1 MQYDI
6 QRNPALGLF
15 SDLLAEPSPSGREDR
30 VAQIIRAKL
39 AGCGYAAETDGCGNV
54 FVRLAGRERGAPL
67 CCLAA
72 HTDEIGMVV
81 TKVEPDGT
89 LKVQRSGG
97 LLPHKIGEAPVQIL
111 GDVETVVGILS
122 MGSGHGANSDRPVGW
137 DDVWVITGLTQA
149 QLAAAGV
156 RPGCTGVPVRAG
168 RGPVVFGDP
177 QDPMVAAWTFDDRM
191 GCVALLRMLET
202 MAQDDITP
210 YHPTIVAFTV
220 HEEGGGHG
228 AKALAHRERT
238 KTFISVDGC
247 PMPKGTHLQLDGR
260 PGIWSRDS
268 YAHYDQRLVRFISK
282 AAREAGTELQPVA
295 YPTGAAADAGMVYA
309 TGGAERIGCFG
320 HVRENSH
327 GYEVARLSVF
337 DNLHRTLVRFV
348 STWEG
353 E

>member
-1 MQYDI
+1 MVQDT
-6 QRNPALGLF
+6 RDHPALRLF

-30 VAQIIRAKL
+30 VAQIIRDKL
-39 AGCGYAAETDGCGNV
+39 AGWGYEPETDGCGNV
-54 FVRLAGRERGAPL
+54 FVRLAGREPNAPL

-81 TKVEPDGT
+81 TKVKPDGS
-89 LKVQRSGG
+89 LRVQRSGG
-97 LLPHKIGEAPVQIL
+97 LLPHKIGEGPVQIL
-111 GDVETVVGILS
+111 GDEEIVIGVLS
-122 MGSGHGANSDRPVGW
+122 MGSGHGASSDQPVGW
-137 DDVWVITGLTQA
+137 DDVWVITGLTQM
-149 QLAAAGV
+149 QLAAAGI
-156 RPGCTGVPVRAG
+156 RPGSTAVPVREG

-177 QDPMVAAWTFDDRM
+177 GDPLVAAWTFDDRM

-202 MAQDDITP
+202 MRQEAIVP
-210 YHPTIVAFTV
+210 HHPTLVAFTV

-228 AKALAHRERT
+228 AKALAHREGT
-238 KTFISVDGC
+238 ATFVSVDGC

-260 PGIWSRDS
+260 PGIWSQDT

-295 YPTGAAADAGMVYA
+295 YPTGAASDAGMVYA

-337 DNLHRTLVRFV
+337 DNLYRTLVQFIA
-348 STWEG
+348 TWEG